1 MWPTLTRSAMR
12 IARRPAHDGAGHA
25 SRAGVHETM
34 LAPLHSLWIYTMNR
48 CHPPLSRRI
57 LQALPGLLLCSL
69 ALAQN
74 APRTFPASALRG
86 TLVVTQPPVITM
98 DGKTTQLS
106 PGARIKGPN
115 NMLVLSGSIVGQQVL
130 VNYTVEPQ
138 GMVHD
143 VWILTEAE
151 AAEKRKRAGQ

>member
-1 MWPTLTRSAMR
+1 
-12 IARRPAHDGAGHA
+12 
-25 SRAGVHETM
+25 
-34 LAPLHSLWIYTMNR
+34 MNR
-48 CHPPLSRRI
+48 CLSRSLSLTASRRW
-57 LQALPGLLLCSL
+57 LLTVAALGLCSL

-74 APRTFPASALRG
+74 APRNFPDRALRG
-86 TLVVTQPPVITM
+86 NLIVKQPPIITI
-98 DGKTTQLS
+98 DGQQVQLS

-115 NMLVLSGSIVGQQVL
+115 NLLVMSGAIVGQELV
-130 VNYTVEPQ
+130 VNYTVEAH

>member
-1 MWPTLTRSAMR
+1 
-12 IARRPAHDGAGHA
+12 
-25 SRAGVHETM
+25 
-34 LAPLHSLWIYTMNR
+34 MNR
-48 CHPPLSRRI
+48 CLTIPVPRR
-57 LQALPGLLLCSL
+57 LALMLAGLGLCSL

-74 APRTFPASALRG
+74 APRNFPVNALRG

-98 DGKTTQLS
+98 DGKPAQLS
-106 PGARIKGPN
+106 PGARIKGAN
-115 NMLVLSGSIVGQQVL
+115 NLLVMSGALIGQEVL
-130 VNYTVEPQ
+130 VNYTVEPH

>member
-1 MWPTLTRSAMR
+1 
-12 IARRPAHDGAGHA
+12 
-25 SRAGVHETM
+25 
-34 LAPLHSLWIYTMNR
+34 MNR
-48 CHPPLSRRI
+48 CSSLSFSPSSFRR
-57 LQALPGLLLCSL
+57 GLLAAVALGLCTL

-74 APRTFPASALRG
+74 APRSFPDRALRG
-86 TLVVTQPPVITM
+86 KLVVKQPPIITI
-98 DGKTTQLS
+98 DGQQVQLS

-115 NMLVLSGSIVGQQVL
+115 NMLVMSGAIVGQELV
-130 VNYTVEPQ
+130 VNYTVEAH

>member
-1 MWPTLTRSAMR
+1 
-12 IARRPAHDGAGHA
+12 
-25 SRAGVHETM
+25 M
-34 LAPLHSLWIYTMNR
+34 LAL
-48 CHPPLSRRI
+48 
-57 LQALPGLLLCSL
+57 AGLGLCSL

-86 TLVVTQPPVITM
+86 TLVVTQPPVVTM
-98 DGKTTQLS
+98 DGKVAQLS
-106 PGARIKGPN
+106 PGARIKGPDN
-115 NMLVLSGSIVGQQVL
+115 LLVLSGAIVGKELL
-130 VNYTVEPQ
+130 VNYTVEPH

>member
-1 MWPTLTRSAMR
+1 MR
-12 IARRPAHDGAGHA
+12 QFRPGHPRRHP
-25 SRAGVHETM
+25 
-34 LAPLHSLWIYTMNR
+34 SLWIYTMNR
-48 CHPPLSRRI
+48 CSTKYSLHLR
-57 LQALPGLLLCSL
+57 LAAAALALTALP

-86 TLVVTQPPVITM
+86 TLVVTQPPFVTV
-98 DGKTTQLS
+98 DGKTAQLS

-115 NMLVLSGSIVGQQVL
+115 NLLVMSGALVGQEVL
-130 VNYTVEPQ
+130 VNYTVESH
-138 GMVHD
+138 GLVHD

>member
-1 MWPTLTRSAMR
+1 MPSVA
-12 IARRPAHDGAGHA
+12 AAP
-25 SRAGVHETM
+25 HETIGTPRPPRTR
-34 LAPLHSLWIYTMNR
+34 LSLWIYTMNR
-48 CHPPLSRRI
+48 CHTIPVSRR
-57 LQALPGLLLCSL
+57 LALMLAGLGLCTL

-74 APRTFPASALRG
+74 APRNFPANALRG

-98 DGKTTQLS
+98 DGKSAQLS

-115 NMLVLSGSIVGQQVL
+115 NLLVMSGAIVGQQIL
-130 VNYTVEPQ
+130 VNYTVEAH

>member
-1 MWPTLTRSAMR
+1 MAAP
-12 IARRPAHDGAGHA
+12 
-25 SRAGVHETM
+25 HETIGTPRPPRTF
-34 LAPLHSLWIYTMNR
+34 LSLWIYTMNR
-48 CHPPLSRRI
+48 CLTISVSRR
-57 LQALPGLLLCSL
+57 LALMLAGLGLCSM

-74 APRTFPASALRG
+74 APRTFSANGVRG
-86 TLVVTQPPVITM
+86 TLVITQRPVITM
-98 DGKTTQLS
+98 DGKTAQLS